1 MDLKVQKRLASDVL
15 DCSPK
20 RVLFKNSPEQL
31 QKIKEAI
38 TKADIRSLINQGL
51 ITEIP
56 ARGIS
61 RGRNRHRIK
70 QKRKGRVQG
79 DGARKGKKTSR
90 LPRKRKWINTIR
102 TQRRFLAELKLAGK
116 LPNPVYRDLYMKS
129 KGGFFRSRA
138 HLQLYLQEHNLIG
151 GKDVKSE

>member
-20 RVLFKNSPEQL
+20 RVLFKNSP
-31 QKIKEAI
+31 
-38 TKADIRSLINQGL
+38 
-51 ITEIP
+51 EIP